1 MWRNLVD
8 AAGCTIAFALEGHDT
23 TCWETVRVRVPSP
36 APREKMA
43 TTPKAKVYF
52 FTKYD
57 IVTDRFV
64 RSKRPATLRA
74 IAKVHGTAIKE
85 TALEVEK
92 AELDV
97 DGFRKK

>member
-1 MWRNLVD
+1 
-8 AAGCTIAFALEGHDT
+8 
-23 TCWETVRVRVPSP
+23 
-36 APREKMA
+36 MA

-64 RSKRPATLRA
+64 RSKRPATLKA
-74 IAKVHGTAIKE
+74 ITRVGGTTIKE
-85 TALEVEK
+85 TALEVDK
-92 AELDV
+92 TELDA